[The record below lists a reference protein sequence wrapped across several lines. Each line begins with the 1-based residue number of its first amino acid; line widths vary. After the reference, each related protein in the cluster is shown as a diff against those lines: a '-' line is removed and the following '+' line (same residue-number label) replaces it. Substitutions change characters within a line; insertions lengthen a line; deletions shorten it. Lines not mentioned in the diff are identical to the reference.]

1 MKQSV
6 RVIGVDESG
15 KGDFFG
21 PLVVAACLADDD
33 QIPALHEL
41 GVRDS
46 KKIADKKLLGIDTI
60 LRERFVFGLVVVPP
74 EEYNRRY
81 KQIKNLNKLLADCHA
96 EAIGKVLAK
105 AEADIAISDKFGKD
119 ERLDTA
125 MNNAGCTL
133 PLKQIVRGEAVPQ
146 VAAASIIARAEF
158 VRQMTALSEKYGIE
172 IPKGAAPMVDEAG
185 RQLVAKFGP
194 EVLQKVGKT
203 HFKNFQRAL
212 KVDLFTRR

>member
-1 MKQSV
+1 MKPSA

-21 PLVVAACLADDD
+21 PLVVAACLAADD
-33 QIPALHEL
+33 QIPALLEL

-60 LRERFVFGLVVVPP
+60 LRDRFVFGLVVVPP

-81 KQIKNLNKLLADCHA
+81 KQIRNLNKLLADCHA
-96 EAIGKVLAK
+96 EAIGKVLGQ
-105 AEADIAISDKFGKD
+105 AEADVAISDKFGKD

-125 MNNAGCTL
+125 MSNAGCTL

-158 VRQMTALSEKYGIE
+158 VRQMKALSDEYEVE
-172 IPKGAAPMVDEAG
+172 IPKGAASMVDEVG
-185 RQLVAKFGP
+185 RQLVARHGP
-194 EVLQKVGKT
+194 DVLTKVGKI
-203 HFKNFQRAL
+203 HFKNYQRAL